1 MDVRDGIRQMIAQS
15 GMKQAAVAR
24 KAGMEPNRLSEIV
37 NKRRRLD
44 TAELFDL
51 CEVLGATPDEV
62 YEAAAQFEQELK
74 T

>member
-1 MDVRDGIRQMIAQS
+1 MDVRDGIRQIIAQS
-15 GMKQAAVAR
+15 GMKQAAIAR

-51 CEVLGATPDEV
+51 CQVLGATPDEV
-62 YEAAAQFEQELK
+62 YQIAAQLEERGKL
-74 T
+74 